1 MSDIVCNACNKPCDA
16 ITQKS
21 GMYNEATGAQM
32 GRPVITGVSHCC
44 KTAYRLDRMACIA
57 YEAQQEELASREAQR
72 GLRL

>member
-1 MSDIVCNACNKPCDA
+1 LIMSDIVCNACNKPCDA

-44 KTAYRLDRMACIA
+44 KTACIA